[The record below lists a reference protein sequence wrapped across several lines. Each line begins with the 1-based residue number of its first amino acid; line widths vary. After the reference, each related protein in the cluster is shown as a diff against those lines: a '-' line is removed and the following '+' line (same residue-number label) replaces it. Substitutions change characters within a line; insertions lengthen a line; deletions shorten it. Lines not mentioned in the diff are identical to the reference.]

1 MNIIEIPIAVPITI
15 PTTSPKSN
23 PEIESI
29 FQTTNATLLDL
40 EIILD
45 SSSVMMDSNSKLFW
59 EFIMNLGN
67 GENRKCGSV
76 RIFENIDFKLSRQE
90 KLD

>member
-1 MNIIEIPIAVPITI
+1 MNIKHIPIATPIVI
-15 PTTSPKSN
+15 PTTSPRLN

-29 FQTTNATLLDL
+29 FETTNATLLDL

-67 GENRKCGSV
+67 GKNRKYGSV
-76 RIFENIDFKLSRQE
+76 RISKIILKNA
-90 KLD
+90 

>member
-1 MNIIEIPIAVPITI
+1 MNIIEIPIAVRITI
-15 PTTSPKSN
+15 TTTSPKSN
-23 PEIESI
+23 LEIESI
-29 FQTTNATLLDL
+29 FETTNATLLDL

-45 SSSVMMDSNSKLFW
+45 SSSVMMDSKSKLFW

-67 GENRKCGSV
+67 GENRKYGSV
-76 RIFENIDFKLSRQE
+76 KIFENIDFKLSRQE

>member
-1 MNIIEIPIAVPITI
+1 MNIIEIPIAVQITI

-23 PEIESI
+23 LEIESI
-29 FQTTNATLLDL
+29 FQTTNAILLDL

-59 EFIMNLGN
+59 EFIMNLDN
-67 GENRKCGSV
+67 GENRKYGSV
-76 RIFENIDFKLSRQE
+76 RIFENIDSKLSRQE

>member
-1 MNIIEIPIAVPITI
+1 MNIIEIPIAVLITI
-15 PTTSPKSN
+15 LTTSPKSN

-29 FQTTNATLLDL
+29 FKTTNATLLDL

-59 EFIMNLGN
+59 EFIMNLDN
-67 GENRKCGSV
+67 GENRKYGSV
-76 RIFENIDFKLSRQE
+76 RIFENIDFKLPRQE

>member
-1 MNIIEIPIAVPITI
+1 
-15 PTTSPKSN
+15 
-23 PEIESI
+23 
-29 FQTTNATLLDL
+29 
-40 EIILD
+40 
-45 SSSVMMDSNSKLFW
+45 
-59 EFIMNLGN
+59 MNLGN

>member
-45 SSSVMMDSNSKLFW
+45 SSSVMMDSNSKLF
-59 EFIMNLGN
+59 
-67 GENRKCGSV
+67 
-76 RIFENIDFKLSRQE
+76 
-90 KLD
+90 